1 MAYLIVLFGI
11 GIWAAWPLESSTA
24 GFIGIVFAALVFWFW
39 LCAQIPHCR
48 HLLLRI
54 PAWPARRQAV
64 VT

>member
-39 LCAQIPHCR
+39 LCARFPVVAIFFFGFLR
-48 HLLLRI
+48 GLLGG
-54 PAWPARRQAV
+54 RRW
-64 VT
+64 